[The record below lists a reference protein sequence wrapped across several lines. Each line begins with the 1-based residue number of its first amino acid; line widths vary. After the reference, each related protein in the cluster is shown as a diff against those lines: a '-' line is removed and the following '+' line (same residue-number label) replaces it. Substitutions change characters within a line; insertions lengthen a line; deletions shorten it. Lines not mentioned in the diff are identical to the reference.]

1 MTAWRQTVADT
12 GAREPSDGSQVGE
25 VQERRDAAASSVPT
39 DVSRHAPRGSRW
51 LIGHYTLAFA
61 VFAAMVLIVYLRID
75 RSLIRITDGV
85 EQQYSSFLYEG
96 RWLRQIFRTFLSGGG
111 WVVPQWE
118 WSVGYGVDSMTTM
131 LSFEPLTL
139 VSALVPESLSE
150 LAYQALIFVRMYL
163 AGLFFCLYAL
173 SRDRDAQDALCGACA
188 YVFSACLL
196 NGLYWP
202 GSLVGALF
210 LPLVLT
216 GVERMLAGG
225 RPYVLIGGLVLLFV
239 SSYYFAYMIIL
250 TLIPYCVV
258 RVVQVEKNPSVKVH
272 LTWFVRLA
280 GCVLISL
287 SIGCSVIVP
296 QMHALFGSA
305 RFTSNTVTFQ
315 PTYSLL
321 YYLNFIP
328 GFISVFGPGND
339 YLIGYGATSLLACVA
354 LFLERGERRRE
365 HRALRVGFVV
375 LTLMMLVP
383 IFGRVMNGNNYA
395 SNRWSFVYAMLIS
408 YIVCVVAP
416 RLRRLGGRDRRS
428 ALVALCVILVL
439 VLVVNSIREEV
450 YLASLAAGFFSL
462 ALLAMGVIPRRH
474 MTLAIVATLLVSS
487 AVAVTYL
494 VDYREGGYTHDAYSL
509 GDVHRSATLAS
520 PPYVLTKVD
529 DPTPWRADTDV
540 GASGLRNGGI
550 FLGTRTYS
558 FYYNIYNSRI
568 DRFHTELGLTG
579 TAINFSYNGLG
590 GRSFL
595 EAVTAGSYYLAP
607 SDHSFPVPYY
617 YDDTPVLVDEVAD
630 DETSYEVYAARD
642 RLPFGFT
649 YSHVMARGEYERLSM
664 ARRQATLLQAA
675 VVDSDDVLATGLA
688 ELTPRFSDSS
698 PAYRT
703 TDAADVPDAAEGEG
717 MVVSDG
723 SASASTSGCSYEDGR
738 IVVRQPGATLRLSFE
753 GLPNSET
760 YLSFRNLHYHRPE
773 DEPGA
778 DQTLLERLSSLYQG
792 SSLYQPDTYHA
803 IMVSGDGGG
812 VAGIE
817 CISSLSHMYGGK
829 SDWLVNLGYSEKP
842 VREITLYLPRVG
854 SYSLDDMSVVVQPM
868 DEFDGQIDA
877 LKEDVLDNVELP
889 TNGVRGTIDAS
900 KDELLFLSIPYSDGW
915 SATVDGAEANIICAN
930 TAFMGIALSAGRHS
944 IELRYATP
952 GLGLGMTIGAGGLL
966 AAGVLVVVCELRR
979 RAWYHGGRR
988 RGRARHLD
996 QK

>member
-1 MTAWRQTVADT
+1 MADT
-12 GAREPSDGSQVGE
+12 GAREPSDGLRVGE
-25 VQERRDAAASSVPT
+25 VQGRRDAAASSVPT

-173 SRDRDAQDALCGACA
+173 ARDRDAQDALCGACA

-225 RPYVLIGGLVLLFV
+225 RPYVLIGGLSLLFV
-239 SSYYFAYMIIL
+239 SSYYFAYMIML
-250 TLIPYCVV
+250 ALIPYCVV
-258 RVVQVEKNPSVKVH
+258 RVVQVEKNPSAKIH
-272 LTWFVRLA
+272 LTWLVRLA

-287 SIGCSVIVP
+287 SIGCSAIVP

-305 RFTSNTVTFQ
+305 RFTSNTVIFQ
-315 PTYSLL
+315 PTYSFL

-328 GFISVFGPGND
+328 GFISTFSPGND

-365 HRALRVGFVV
+365 HRALRIGFVV

-416 RLRRLGGRDRRS
+416 RLRRLGGRDRRV
-428 ALVALCVILVL
+428 ALVVLCVILVL
-439 VLVVNSIREEV
+439 VLVVNNLRKEV

-462 ALLAMGVIPRRH
+462 ALLATGVVPRRH

-487 AVAVTYL
+487 AVAVTYIA
-494 VDYREGGYTHDAYSL
+494 DYREGGYTNDAYSL
-509 GDVHRSATLAS
+509 GDVHRSVTLAS
-520 PPYVLTKVD
+520 PSYVLTKVD
-529 DPTPWRADTDV
+529 DPTFWRADTDV
-540 GASGLRNGGI
+540 GALGLRNDGI
-550 FLGTRTYS
+550 FLGTRAYS

-568 DRFHTELGLTG
+568 DRFHTELGLTRA
-579 TAINFSYNGLG
+579 AINFSYKGLG

-617 YDDTPVLVDEVAD
+617 YDDTPVLVDEIAD
-630 DETSYEVYAARD
+630 DEMSYEVYAARD
-642 RLPFGFT
+642 RLPLGFT
-649 YSHVMARGEYERLSM
+649 YSHVMARDEYERLSM
-664 ARRQATLLQAA
+664 ARKQATLLQAA

-698 PAYRT
+698 PTYR
-703 TDAADVPDAAEGEG
+703 AADINDASDSSGGEG
-717 MVVSDG
+717 MVVGEGSD
-723 SASASTSGCSYEDGR
+723 STSTSGCSYEDGR
-738 IVVRQPGATLRLSFE
+738 IVVRERGATLRLSFE
-753 GLPNSET
+753 GLPNAET
-760 YLSFRNLHYHRPE
+760 YLSLKNFRYHLPE
-773 DEPGA
+773 NESDA
-778 DQTLLERLSSLYQG
+778 DQTLFERLSSLYQG
-792 SSLYQPDTYHA
+792 TSLYQPNTYHK
-803 IMVSGDGGG
+803 IVVSSDGGG
-812 VAGIE
+812 VAEVE
-817 CISSLSHMYGGK
+817 CTPSLSHMYGGK

-854 SYSLDDMSVVVQPM
+854 SYSLDDMSVVIQPM

-988 RGRARHLD
+988 RTRHLD
-996 QK
+996 QN

>member
-1 MTAWRQTVADT
+1 MADT
-12 GAREPSDGSQVGE
+12 GAHENSDASQAGE
-25 VQERRDAAASSVPT
+25 AQRQCDTDASSVPT
-39 DVSRHAPRGSRW
+39 DASRDTRKGARW
-51 LIGHYTLAFA
+51 LIGRYTLAFA
-61 VFAAMVLIVYLRID
+61 AFAVMVLALYLRID

-96 RWLRQIFRTFLSGGG
+96 RWLRQILRTFLSGGG

-118 WSVGYGVDSMTTM
+118 WSVGYGADPVTTM

-173 SRDRDAQDALCGACA
+173 ARDRDAEDALCGACA

-210 LPLVLT
+210 LPLVLI
-216 GVERMLAGG
+216 GVERVLAG
-225 RPYVLIGGLVLLFV
+225 RSPYVLIGALGMLLV
-239 SSYYFAYMIIL
+239 SSYYFAYMIML
-250 TLIPYCVV
+250 ALIPYCVV
-258 RVVQVEKNPSVKVH
+258 RVAQVERGPSARIY
-272 LTWFVRLA
+272 LMWFARLA
-280 GCVLISL
+280 GCALISL
-287 SIGCSVIVP
+287 AIGCSVLVP
-296 QMHALFGSA
+296 QMHALFGAA

-540 GASGLRNGGI
+540 DASGLRNGGI

-617 YDDTPVLVDEVAD
+617 YDGTPVLVEEVAD

-649 YSHVMARGEYERLSM
+649 YSHVVARGEYERLSM

-675 VVDSDDVLATGLA
+675 VVDNDDVLATGLA

-698 PAYRT
+698 PAYR
-703 TDAADVPDAAEGEG
+703 AADIDDASDTSDSAEGEG
-717 MVVSDG
+717 VVVGEG

-753 GLPNSET
+753 GLPNAET

-778 DQTLLERLSSLYQG
+778 DQTLLEQLSSLYEG

-812 VAGIE
+812 TAGIE

-966 AAGVLVVVCELRR
+966 AAGVLVIVCELRR

-988 RGRARHLD
+988 RARHLD

>member
-1 MTAWRQTVADT
+1 MADT
-12 GAREPSDGSQVGE
+12 GAREPSDGLRVGE
-25 VQERRDAAASSVPT
+25 VQGRRDAAASSVPT

-173 SRDRDAQDALCGACA
+173 ARDRDAQDALCGACA

-225 RPYVLIGGLVLLFV
+225 RSYVLIGGLSLLFV
-239 SSYYFAYMIIL
+239 SSYYFAYMIML
-250 TLIPYCVV
+250 ALIPYCVV
-258 RVVQVEKNPSVKVH
+258 RVVQVEKNPSAKIH
-272 LTWFVRLA
+272 LTWLVRLA

-287 SIGCSVIVP
+287 SIGCSAIVP

-305 RFTSNTVTFQ
+305 RFTSNTVIFQ
-315 PTYSLL
+315 PTYSFL

-328 GFISVFGPGND
+328 GFISTFSPGND

-365 HRALRVGFVV
+365 HRALRIGFVV

-416 RLRRLGGRDRRS
+416 RLRRLGGRDRRV
-428 ALVALCVILVL
+428 ALVVLCVILVL
-439 VLVVNSIREEV
+439 VLVVNNLRKEA
-450 YLASLAAGFFSL
+450 YLASLAVGFFSL
-462 ALLAMGVIPRRH
+462 ALLATGVVPRRH

-487 AVAVTYL
+487 AVAVTYIA
-494 VDYREGGYTHDAYSL
+494 DYREGGYTNDAYSL
-509 GDVHRSATLAS
+509 GDVHRSVTLAS
-520 PPYVLTKVD
+520 PSYVLTKVD
-529 DPTPWRADTDV
+529 DPTFWRADTDV
-540 GASGLRNGGI
+540 GALGLRNDGI
-550 FLGTRTYS
+550 FLGTRAYS

-568 DRFHTELGLTG
+568 DRFHTELGLTRA
-579 TAINFSYNGLG
+579 AINFSYKGLG

-617 YDDTPVLVDEVAD
+617 YDDTPVLVDEIAD
-630 DETSYEVYAARD
+630 DEMSYEVYAARD
-642 RLPFGFT
+642 RLPLGFT
-649 YSHVMARGEYERLSM
+649 YSHVMARDEYERLSM
-664 ARRQATLLQAA
+664 ARKQATLLQAA

-698 PAYRT
+698 PTYR
-703 TDAADVPDAAEGEG
+703 AADINDASDSSGGEG
-717 MVVSDG
+717 MVVGEGSD
-723 SASASTSGCSYEDGR
+723 STSTSGCSYEDGR
-738 IVVRQPGATLRLSFE
+738 IVVRERGATLRLSFE
-753 GLPNSET
+753 GLPNAET
-760 YLSFRNLHYHRPE
+760 YLSLKNFRYHLPE
-773 DEPGA
+773 NEPDA
-778 DQTLLERLSSLYQG
+778 DQTLFERLSSLYQG
-792 SSLYQPDTYHA
+792 TSLYQPNTYHK
-803 IMVSGDGGG
+803 IVVSSDGGG
-812 VAGIE
+812 VAEVE
-817 CISSLSHMYGGK
+817 CTPSLSHMYGGK

-854 SYSLDDMSVVVQPM
+854 SYSLDDMSVVIQPM

-988 RGRARHLD
+988 QGRARHLD

>member
-25 VQERRDAAASSVPT
+25 VQGRRDAAAPSVPT
-39 DVSRHAPRGSRW
+39 DVSRNASRGPRW

-96 RWLRQIFRTFLSGGG
+96 RWLRQTFRTFLSGGG

-216 GVERMLAGG
+216 GVERMLAGR
-225 RPYVLIGGLVLLFV
+225 RPYVLIGGLSLLLV
-239 SSYYFAYMIIL
+239 SSYYFAYMIML
-250 TLIPYCVV
+250 ALIPYCVV
-258 RVVQVEKNPSVKVH
+258 RVVQVEKSPSVKVH

-287 SIGCSVIVP
+287 STGCSVIVP

-365 HRALRVGFVV
+365 HRALRIGFVV

-428 ALVALCVILVL
+428 ALVVLCVVLVL
-439 VLVVNSIREEV
+439 VLVVNSIRNEV

-494 VDYREGGYTHDAYSL
+494 VDYREGGYTHDAYLL

-520 PPYVLTKVD
+520 PSYVLTKVD

-617 YDDTPVLVDEVAD
+617 YDGTPVLVDEVAD

-675 VVDSDDVLATGLA
+675 VVDNDDVLATGLT

-703 TDAADVPDAAEGEG
+703 TDVPDSAEGEG
-717 MVVSDG
+717 AVVGEG

-738 IVVRQPGATLRLSFE
+738 IVVRQPGATLKLSFE
-753 GLPNSET
+753 GLPNAET
-760 YLSFRNLHYHRPE
+760 YLSLKNLRYHLLE
-773 DEPGA
+773 DEPDA

-812 VAGIE
+812 VAGVE

-915 SATVDGAEANIICAN
+915 SATVDGTEADIICAN

-979 RAWYHGGRR
+979 RAWYHGERR
-988 RGRARHLD
+988 RARHLD
-996 QK
+996 QN

>member
-1 MTAWRQTVADT
+1 MADT

-25 VQERRDAAASSVPT
+25 VQGRRDAAASPVPT
-39 DVSRHAPRGSRW
+39 DVSRNASRGPRW

-216 GVERMLAGG
+216 GVERMLAGR
-225 RPYVLIGGLVLLFV
+225 RPYVLIGGLSLLLV
-239 SSYYFAYMIIL
+239 SSYYFAYMIML
-250 TLIPYCVV
+250 ALIPYCVV
-258 RVVQVEKNPSVKVH
+258 RVVQVEKSPSVKVH

-365 HRALRVGFVV
+365 HRALRIGFVV

-439 VLVVNSIREEV
+439 VLAVNSIREEV

-509 GDVHRSATLAS
+509 GDVHRSVTLAS
-520 PPYVLTKVD
+520 PSYVLTKVD
-529 DPTPWRADTDV
+529 DPTFWRADTDV
-540 GASGLRNGGI
+540 GALGLRNDGI
-550 FLGTRTYS
+550 FLGTRAYS

-568 DRFHTELGLTG
+568 DRFHTELGLTRA
-579 TAINFSYNGLG
+579 AINFSYKGLG

-617 YDDTPVLVDEVAD
+617 YDDTPVLVDEIAD
-630 DETSYEVYAARD
+630 DEMSYEVYAARD

-649 YSHVMARGEYERLSM
+649 YSHVMARDEYERLSM
-664 ARRQATLLQAA
+664 ARKQATLLQAA

-698 PAYRT
+698 PTYR
-703 TDAADVPDAAEGEG
+703 AADINDASDSAGGEG
-717 MVVSDG
+717 MVVGEGSD
-723 SASASTSGCSYEDGR
+723 STSTSGCSYEDGR
-738 IVVRQPGATLRLSFE
+738 IVVGERGATLRLSFE
-753 GLPNSET
+753 GLPNAET
-760 YLSFRNLHYHRPE
+760 YLSLKNFRYHLPE
-773 DEPGA
+773 NEPDA
-778 DQTLLERLSSLYQG
+778 DQTLFERLSSLYQG
-792 SSLYQPDTYHA
+792 T
-803 IMVSGDGGG
+803 
-812 VAGIE
+812 
-817 CISSLSHMYGGK
+817 SLSTQH
-829 SDWLVNLGYSEKP
+829 
-842 VREITLYLPRVG
+842 LPQDSG
-854 SYSLDDMSVVVQPM
+854 EQ
-868 DEFDGQIDA
+868 
-877 LKEDVLDNVELP
+877 
-889 TNGVRGTIDAS
+889 
-900 KDELLFLSIPYSDGW
+900 
-915 SATVDGAEANIICAN
+915 
-930 TAFMGIALSAGRHS
+930 
-944 IELRYATP
+944 
-952 GLGLGMTIGAGGLL
+952 
-966 AAGVLVVVCELRR
+966 
-979 RAWYHGGRR
+979 
-988 RGRARHLD
+988 
-996 QK
+996 

>member
-1 MTAWRQTVADT
+1 
-12 GAREPSDGSQVGE
+12 
-25 VQERRDAAASSVPT
+25 
-39 DVSRHAPRGSRW
+39 
-51 LIGHYTLAFA
+51 
-61 VFAAMVLIVYLRID
+61 MVLIVYLRID

-173 SRDRDAQDALCGACA
+173 ARDRDAQDALCGACA

-225 RPYVLIGGLVLLFV
+225 RSYVLIGGLSLLFV
-239 SSYYFAYMIIL
+239 SSYYFAYMIML
-250 TLIPYCVV
+250 ALIPYCVV
-258 RVVQVEKNPSVKVH
+258 RVVQVEKNPSAKIH
-272 LTWFVRLA
+272 LTWLVRLA

-287 SIGCSVIVP
+287 SIGCSAIVP

-305 RFTSNTVTFQ
+305 RFTSNTVIFQ
-315 PTYSLL
+315 PTYSFL

-328 GFISVFGPGND
+328 GFISTFSPGND

-365 HRALRVGFVV
+365 HRALRIGFVV

-416 RLRRLGGRDRRS
+416 RLRRLGGRDRRV
-428 ALVALCVILVL
+428 ALVVLCVILVL
-439 VLVVNSIREEV
+439 VLVVNNLRKEA
-450 YLASLAAGFFSL
+450 YLASLAVGFFSL
-462 ALLAMGVIPRRH
+462 ALLATGVVPRRH

-487 AVAVTYL
+487 AVAVTYIA
-494 VDYREGGYTHDAYSL
+494 DYREGGYTNDAYSL
-509 GDVHRSATLAS
+509 GDVHRSVTLAS
-520 PPYVLTKVD
+520 PSYVLTKVD
-529 DPTPWRADTDV
+529 DPTFWRADTDV
-540 GASGLRNGGI
+540 GALGLRNDGI
-550 FLGTRTYS
+550 FLGTRAYS

-568 DRFHTELGLTG
+568 DRFHTELGLTRA
-579 TAINFSYNGLG
+579 AINFSYKGLG

-617 YDDTPVLVDEVAD
+617 YDDTPVLVDEIAD
-630 DETSYEVYAARD
+630 DEMSYEVYAARD
-642 RLPFGFT
+642 RLPLGFT
-649 YSHVMARGEYERLSM
+649 YSHVMARDEYERLSM
-664 ARRQATLLQAA
+664 ARKQATLLQAA

-698 PAYRT
+698 PTYR
-703 TDAADVPDAAEGEG
+703 AADINDASDSSGGEG
-717 MVVSDG
+717 MVVGEGSD
-723 SASASTSGCSYEDGR
+723 STSTSGCSYEDGR
-738 IVVRQPGATLRLSFE
+738 IVVRERGATLRLSFE
-753 GLPNSET
+753 GLPNAET
-760 YLSFRNLHYHRPE
+760 YLSLKNFRYHLPE
-773 DEPGA
+773 NEPDA
-778 DQTLLERLSSLYQG
+778 DQTLFERLSSLYQG
-792 SSLYQPDTYHA
+792 TSLYQPNTYHK
-803 IMVSGDGGG
+803 IVVSSDGGG
-812 VAGIE
+812 VAEVE
-817 CISSLSHMYGGK
+817 CTPSLSHMYGGK

-854 SYSLDDMSVVVQPM
+854 SYSLDDMSVVIQPM

-988 RGRARHLD
+988 QGRARHLD

>member
-1 MTAWRQTVADT
+1 MVTDT

-25 VQERRDAAASSVPT
+25 VQGRRDAAASSVPT
-39 DVSRHAPRGSRW
+39 DVSRSTPRGPRW

-75 RSLIRITDGV
+75 RSIIRTTDGV

-118 WSVGYGVDSMTTM
+118 WSVGYGVDPMTTM

-139 VSALVPESLSE
+139 VSALIPESLSE

-173 SRDRDAQDALCGACA
+173 ARDRDAQDALCGACA
-188 YVFSACLL
+188 YAFSACIF

-216 GVERMLAGG
+216 GVERMLAGR
-225 RPYVLIGGLVLLFV
+225 RPYVLIGALSLLFV
-239 SSYYFAYMIIL
+239 SSYYFAYMIML

-305 RFTSNTVTFQ
+305 RFTSSPVNFQ
-315 PTYSLL
+315 PTYSLS

-328 GFISVFGPGND
+328 GFISVFSSNND

-365 HRALRVGFVV
+365 HRALRIGFVV

-428 ALVALCVILVL
+428 ALIVLCVILVL
-439 VLVVNSIREEV
+439 VLVVNSIRKEV

-462 ALLAMGVIPRRH
+462 ALLATGIIPRRH
-474 MTLAIVATLLVSS
+474 MTLAIVATLLASS
-487 AVAVTYL
+487 AVAVTYF
-494 VDYREGGYTHDAYSL
+494 VDYREGGYTIDAYSL
-509 GDVHRSATLAS
+509 GDAHRSATLAS

-529 DPTPWRADTDV
+529 DPTLWRADSDV
-540 GASGLRNGGI
+540 GALGLRNGGI

-649 YSHVMARGEYERLSM
+649 YSHVMARDEYERLSM

-675 VVDSDDVLATGLA
+675 VVDNDDVLATGLT

-698 PAYRT
+698 PAYR
-703 TDAADVPDAAEGEG
+703 AADIADVSDTSDAAEGEG
-717 MVVSDG
+717 TVVGEG
-723 SASASTSGCSYEDGR
+723 SVGASTSGCSYEDGR
-738 IVVRQPGATLRLSFE
+738 IVVREPGATLRLSFE

-773 DEPGA
+773 DETGG
-778 DQTLLERLSSLYQG
+778 DQTLLEQLSSLYEG
-792 SSLYQPDTYHA
+792 SSLYQPDPFIHT
-803 IMVSGDGGG
+803 IRVSGDSGGA
-812 VAGIE
+812 AGIE
-817 CISSLSHMYGGK
+817 FISSLSHMYGGK

-900 KDELLFLSIPYSDGW
+900 KNELLFLSIPYSDGW
-915 SATVDGAEANIICAN
+915 SATVDGAQADIICAN

>member
-1 MTAWRQTVADT
+1 MADT

-25 VQERRDAAASSVPT
+25 VQGRRDAAASPVPT
-39 DVSRHAPRGSRW
+39 DVSRNASRGPRW

-216 GVERMLAGG
+216 GVERMLAGR
-225 RPYVLIGGLVLLFV
+225 RPYVLIGGLSLLLV
-239 SSYYFAYMIIL
+239 SSYYFAYMIML
-250 TLIPYCVV
+250 ALIPYCVV
-258 RVVQVEKNPSVKVH
+258 RVVQIEKNPSVKVH

-365 HRALRVGFVV
+365 HRALRIGFVV

-439 VLVVNSIREEV
+439 VLAVNSIREEV

-509 GDVHRSATLAS
+509 GDVHRSVTLAS
-520 PPYVLTKVD
+520 PSYVLTKVD
-529 DPTPWRADTDV
+529 DPTFWRADTDV
-540 GASGLRNGGI
+540 GALGLRNDGI
-550 FLGTRTYS
+550 FLGTRAYS

-568 DRFHTELGLTG
+568 DRFHTELGLTRA
-579 TAINFSYNGLG
+579 AINFSYKGLG

-617 YDDTPVLVDEVAD
+617 YDDTPVLVDEIAD
-630 DETSYEVYAARD
+630 DEMSYEVYAARD

-649 YSHVMARGEYERLSM
+649 YSHVMARDEYERLSM
-664 ARRQATLLQAA
+664 ARKQATLLQAA

-698 PAYRT
+698 PTYR
-703 TDAADVPDAAEGEG
+703 AADINDASDSAGGEG
-717 MVVSDG
+717 MVVSEG
-723 SASASTSGCSYEDGR
+723 SDSTSTSGCFYEDGR
-738 IVVRQPGATLRLSFE
+738 IVVRERGATLRLSFE
-753 GLPNSET
+753 GLPNAET
-760 YLSFRNLHYHRPE
+760 YLSLRNLRYHLPE
-773 DEPGA
+773 NEPDA
-778 DQTLLERLSSLYQG
+778 DQTLFERLSSLYQG
-792 SSLYQPDTYHA
+792 TSLYQPNTYHK
-803 IMVSGDGGG
+803 IVVSSDGGG
-812 VAGIE
+812 VAEVE
-817 CISSLSHMYGGK
+817 CTPSLSHMYGGK

-842 VREITLYLPRVG
+842 VREITLYLPREG

-966 AAGVLVVVCELRR
+966 AAGVLAIVCELRR

-988 RGRARHLD
+988 RARHLD

>member
-1 MTAWRQTVADT
+1 
-12 GAREPSDGSQVGE
+12 
-25 VQERRDAAASSVPT
+25 
-39 DVSRHAPRGSRW
+39 
-51 LIGHYTLAFA
+51 
-61 VFAAMVLIVYLRID
+61 MVLIVYLRID

-173 SRDRDAQDALCGACA
+173 ARDRDAQDALCGACA

-225 RPYVLIGGLVLLFV
+225 RPYVLIGGLSLLFV
-239 SSYYFAYMIIL
+239 SSYYFAYMIML
-250 TLIPYCVV
+250 ALIPYCVV
-258 RVVQVEKNPSVKVH
+258 RVVQVEKNPSAKIH
-272 LTWFVRLA
+272 LTWLVRLA

-287 SIGCSVIVP
+287 SIGCSAIVP

-305 RFTSNTVTFQ
+305 RFTSNTVIFQ
-315 PTYSLL
+315 PTYSFL

-328 GFISVFGPGND
+328 GFISTFSPGND

-365 HRALRVGFVV
+365 HRALRIGFVV

-416 RLRRLGGRDRRS
+416 RLRRLGGRDRRV
-428 ALVALCVILVL
+428 ALVVLCVILVL
-439 VLVVNSIREEV
+439 VLVVNNLRKEA
-450 YLASLAAGFFSL
+450 YLASLAVGFFSL
-462 ALLAMGVIPRRH
+462 ALLATGVVPRRH

-487 AVAVTYL
+487 AVAVTYIA
-494 VDYREGGYTHDAYSL
+494 DYREGGYTNDAYSL
-509 GDVHRSATLAS
+509 GDVHRSVTLAS
-520 PPYVLTKVD
+520 PSYVLTKVD
-529 DPTPWRADTDV
+529 DPTFWRADTDV
-540 GASGLRNGGI
+540 GALGLRNDGI
-550 FLGTRTYS
+550 FLGTRAYS

-568 DRFHTELGLTG
+568 DRFHTELGLTRA
-579 TAINFSYNGLG
+579 AINFSYKGLG

-617 YDDTPVLVDEVAD
+617 YDDTPVLVDEIAD
-630 DETSYEVYAARD
+630 DEMSYEVYAARD
-642 RLPFGFT
+642 RLPLGFT
-649 YSHVMARGEYERLSM
+649 YSHVMARDEYERLSM
-664 ARRQATLLQAA
+664 ARKQATLLQAA

-698 PAYRT
+698 PTYR
-703 TDAADVPDAAEGEG
+703 AADINDASDSSGGEG
-717 MVVSDG
+717 MVVGEGSD
-723 SASASTSGCSYEDGR
+723 STSTSGCSYEDGR
-738 IVVRQPGATLRLSFE
+738 IVVRERGATLRLSFE
-753 GLPNSET
+753 GLPNAET
-760 YLSFRNLHYHRPE
+760 YLSLKNFRYHLPE
-773 DEPGA
+773 NEPDA
-778 DQTLLERLSSLYQG
+778 DQTLFERLSSLYQG
-792 SSLYQPDTYHA
+792 TSLYQPNTYHK
-803 IMVSGDGGG
+803 IVVSSDGGG
-812 VAGIE
+812 VAEVE
-817 CISSLSHMYGGK
+817 CTPSLSHMYGGK

-854 SYSLDDMSVVVQPM
+854 SYSLDDMSVVIQPM

-988 RGRARHLD
+988 QGRARHLD

>member
-1 MTAWRQTVADT
+1 MADT

-25 VQERRDAAASSVPT
+25 VQGRRDAAAPSVPT
-39 DVSRHAPRGSRW
+39 DVSRNASRGPRW

-96 RWLRQIFRTFLSGGG
+96 RWLRQTFRTFLSGGG

-216 GVERMLAGG
+216 GVERMLAGR
-225 RPYVLIGGLVLLFV
+225 RPYVLIGGLSLLLV
-239 SSYYFAYMIIL
+239 SSYYFAYMIML
-250 TLIPYCVV
+250 ALIPYCVV
-258 RVVQVEKNPSVKVH
+258 RVVQVEKSPSVKVH

-365 HRALRVGFVV
+365 HRALRIGFVV

-428 ALVALCVILVL
+428 ALVVLCVVLVL
-439 VLVVNSIREEV
+439 VLVVNSIRNEV

-494 VDYREGGYTHDAYSL
+494 VDYREGGYTHDAYLL

-520 PPYVLTKVD
+520 PSYVLTKVD

-617 YDDTPVLVDEVAD
+617 YDGTPVLVDEVAD

-675 VVDSDDVLATGLA
+675 VVDNDDVLATGLT

-703 TDAADVPDAAEGEG
+703 TDVPDSAEGEG
-717 MVVSDG
+717 AVVGEG

-738 IVVRQPGATLRLSFE
+738 IVVRQPGATLKLSFE
-753 GLPNSET
+753 GLPNAET
-760 YLSFRNLHYHRPE
+760 YLSLKNLRYHLLE
-773 DEPGA
+773 DEPDA

-812 VAGIE
+812 VAGVE

-915 SATVDGAEANIICAN
+915 SATVDGTEADIICAN

-979 RAWYHGGRR
+979 RAWYHGERR
-988 RGRARHLD
+988 RARHLD
-996 QK
+996 QN

>member
-1 MTAWRQTVADT
+1 MADT
-12 GAREPSDGSQVGE
+12 GAHQNSDASQAGE
-25 VQERRDAAASSVPT
+25 AQRQCDTDASSVPT
-39 DVSRHAPRGSRW
+39 DASRDTRKGARW
-51 LIGHYTLAFA
+51 LIGRYTLAFA
-61 VFAAMVLIVYLRID
+61 AFAVMVLALYLRID

-96 RWLRQIFRTFLSGGG
+96 RWLRQILRTFLSGGG

-118 WSVGYGVDSMTTM
+118 WSVGYGADPVTTM

-173 SRDRDAQDALCGACA
+173 ARDRDAEDALCGACA

-210 LPLVLT
+210 LPLVLI
-216 GVERMLAGG
+216 GVERVLAG
-225 RPYVLIGGLVLLFV
+225 RSPYVLIGALGMLLV
-239 SSYYFAYMIIL
+239 SSYYFAYMIML
-250 TLIPYCVV
+250 ALIPYCVV
-258 RVVQVEKNPSVKVH
+258 RVAQVERGPSARIY
-272 LTWFVRLA
+272 LMWFARLA
-280 GCVLISL
+280 GCALISL
-287 SIGCSVIVP
+287 AIGCSVLVP
-296 QMHALFGSA
+296 QMHALFGAA
-305 RFTSNTVTFQ
+305 RFTSNVVSFQ

-321 YYLNFIP
+321 YYLNSIP
-328 GFISVFGPGND
+328 GFISMFSPGND
-339 YLIGYGATSLLACVA
+339 YLIGYGATSLLACVT

-365 HRALRVGFVV
+365 HRALRIGFVV

-416 RLRRLGGRDRRS
+416 RLRGLGGRDRRA
-428 ALVALCVILVL
+428 ALVVLCAILLL
-439 VLVVNSIREEV
+439 VLVVNSIRKEV
-450 YLASLAAGFFSL
+450 YLASLAAGFFSI
-462 ALLAMGVIPRRH
+462 ALLAMGAVPRRH
-474 MTLAIVATLLVSS
+474 MTLAIVVTLLTSS
-487 AVAVTYL
+487 AVAATYF
-494 VDYREGGYTHDAYSL
+494 VDYREGGYTYDAYSL
-509 GDVHRSATLAS
+509 GDVHRSVTVAS
-520 PPYVLTKVD
+520 PSHALTTVD
-529 DPTPWRADTDV
+529 DPTFWRADTDAA
-540 GASGLRNGGI
+540 ASGLRNNGI

-579 TAINFSYNGLG
+579 TAINFSYKGLG

-607 SDHSFPVPYY
+607 SERSLPLPYY
-617 YDDTPVLVDEVAD
+617 YDSTPVLVEEAAD

-649 YSHVMARGEYERLSM
+649 YSRVMARGEYERLSL

-675 VVDSDDVLATGLA
+675 VVDDGDVSATGLGRLA
-688 ELTPRFSDSS
+688 PRFSDSS
-698 PAYRT
+698 PAYR
-703 TDAADVPDAAEGEG
+703 ASGIAEAPDVFATPDVAGGEG
-717 MVVSDG
+717 PAAGGG
-723 SASASTSGCSYEDGR
+723 SANASTSGCSYEDGR

-760 YLSFRNLHYHRPE
+760 YLSLRNLRYHLPE
-773 DEPGA
+773 SEPDA
-778 DQTLLERLSSLYQG
+778 VQTSLERLSSLYQG
-792 SSLYQPDTYHA
+792 SSLYQPNTNHK
-803 IMVSGDGGG
+803 IVVSSDGGG
-812 VAGIE
+812 TAEID

-829 SDWLVNLGYSEKP
+829 GDWLVNLGYGERP
-842 VREITLYLPRVG
+842 VREITLYLPQEG

-868 DEFDGQIDA
+868 DEFDGQVDA
-877 LKEDVLDNVELP
+877 LKGDVLGDVELP
-889 TNGVRGTIDAS
+889 VNGVRGTIDAS

-915 SATVDGAEANIICAN
+915 SATVDGAEVDIICAN
-930 TAFMGIALSAGRHS
+930 TAFMGIVLSAGRHS
-944 IELRYATP
+944 IELRYTTP
-952 GLGLGMTIGAGGLL
+952 GLGLGMAIGAGGLL

-996 QK
+996 QD

>member
-1 MTAWRQTVADT
+1 
-12 GAREPSDGSQVGE
+12 
-25 VQERRDAAASSVPT
+25 
-39 DVSRHAPRGSRW
+39 
-51 LIGHYTLAFA
+51 
-61 VFAAMVLIVYLRID
+61 MVLIVYLRID

-173 SRDRDAQDALCGACA
+173 ARDRDAQDALCGACA

-225 RPYVLIGGLVLLFV
+225 RPYVLIGGLSLLFV
-239 SSYYFAYMIIL
+239 SSYYFAYMIML
-250 TLIPYCVV
+250 ALIPYCVV
-258 RVVQVEKNPSVKVH
+258 RVVQVEKNPSAKIH
-272 LTWFVRLA
+272 LTWLVRLA

-287 SIGCSVIVP
+287 SIGCSAIVP

-305 RFTSNTVTFQ
+305 RFTSNTVIFQ
-315 PTYSLL
+315 PTYSFL

-328 GFISVFGPGND
+328 GFISTFSPGND

-365 HRALRVGFVV
+365 HRALRIGFVV

-416 RLRRLGGRDRRS
+416 RLRRLGGRDRRV
-428 ALVALCVILVL
+428 ALVVLCVILVL
-439 VLVVNSIREEV
+439 VLVVNNLRKEA
-450 YLASLAAGFFSL
+450 YLASLAVGFFSL
-462 ALLAMGVIPRRH
+462 ALLATGVVPRRH

-487 AVAVTYL
+487 AVAVTYIA
-494 VDYREGGYTHDAYSL
+494 DYREGGYTNDAYSL
-509 GDVHRSATLAS
+509 GDVHRSVTLAS
-520 PPYVLTKVD
+520 PSYVLTKVD
-529 DPTPWRADTDV
+529 DPTFWRADTDV
-540 GASGLRNGGI
+540 GALGLRNDGI
-550 FLGTRTYS
+550 FLGTRAYS

-568 DRFHTELGLTG
+568 DRFHTELGLTRA
-579 TAINFSYNGLG
+579 AINFSYKGLG

-617 YDDTPVLVDEVAD
+617 YDDTPVLVDEIAD
-630 DETSYEVYAARD
+630 DEMSYEVYAARD
-642 RLPFGFT
+642 RLPLGFT
-649 YSHVMARGEYERLSM
+649 YSHVMARDEYERLSM
-664 ARRQATLLQAA
+664 ARKQATLLQAA
-675 VVDSDDVLATGLA
+675 VVDSDDVSATGLA

-698 PAYRT
+698 PTYRT
-703 TDAADVPDAAEGEG
+703 ADINDASDSSGGEG
-717 MVVSDG
+717 MVVGEGSD
-723 SASASTSGCSYEDGR
+723 STSTSGCSYEDGR
-738 IVVRQPGATLRLSFE
+738 IVVRERGATLRLSFE
-753 GLPNSET
+753 GLPNAET
-760 YLSFRNLHYHRPE
+760 YLSLKNFRYHLPE
-773 DEPGA
+773 NEPDA
-778 DQTLLERLSSLYQG
+778 DQTLFERLSSLYQG
-792 SSLYQPDTYHA
+792 TSLYQPNTYHK
-803 IMVSGDGGG
+803 IVVSSDGGG
-812 VAGIE
+812 VAEVE
-817 CISSLSHMYGGK
+817 CTPSLSHMYGGK

>member
-25 VQERRDAAASSVPT
+25 VQGRRDAAASPVPT
-39 DVSRHAPRGSRW
+39 DVSHNASRGPRW

-118 WSVGYGVDSMTTM
+118 WSVGYGVDPMTTM

-173 SRDRDAQDALCGACA
+173 ARDRDAQDALCGACA

-216 GVERMLAGG
+216 GVERMLAGR
-225 RPYVLIGGLVLLFV
+225 RPYVLIGALVLLFV
-239 SSYYFAYMIIL
+239 SSYYFAYMIML

-258 RVVQVEKNPSVKVH
+258 RVVQVEKNPPVKVH
-272 LTWFVRLA
+272 LTWFVRLV
-280 GCVLISL
+280 GCILISL

-365 HRALRVGFVV
+365 HRALRIGFVV

-462 ALLAMGVIPRRH
+462 ALLAMGVVPRRH

-520 PPYVLTKVD
+520 PSYVLTKVD
-529 DPTPWRADTDV
+529 DPTLWRADTDV

-568 DRFHTELGLTG
+568 DHFHTELGLTG

-617 YDDTPVLVDEVAD
+617 YDGTPVLVEEVAD

-723 SASASTSGCSYEDGR
+723 SADASTRGCSYEDGR
-738 IVVRQPGATLRLSFE
+738 IVVREPGATLRLSFE
-753 GLPNSET
+753 GLPNAET
-760 YLSFRNLHYHRPE
+760 YLSFRNLRYHRPE

-778 DQTLLERLSSLYQG
+778 DQTLLYQG
-792 SSLYQPDTYHA
+792 TSLYQPNTYHK
-803 IMVSGDGGG
+803 IVVGSDGGG
-812 VAGIE
+812 VAEVE
-817 CISSLSHMYGGK
+817 CIPSLSHMYGGK

-915 SATVDGAEANIICAN
+915 SATVDGAEADILCAN

-952 GLGLGMTIGAGGLL
+952 GLGLGMAIGAGGLL
-966 AAGVLVVVCELRR
+966 AAGVLVVICELRR

-988 RGRARHLD
+988 RARHLD
-996 QK
+996 QN

>member
-1 MTAWRQTVADT
+1 
-12 GAREPSDGSQVGE
+12 
-25 VQERRDAAASSVPT
+25 
-39 DVSRHAPRGSRW
+39 
-51 LIGHYTLAFA
+51 
-61 VFAAMVLIVYLRID
+61 MVLIVYLRID

-173 SRDRDAQDALCGACA
+173 ARDRDAQDALCGACA

-225 RPYVLIGGLVLLFV
+225 RPYVLIGGLSLLFV
-239 SSYYFAYMIIL
+239 SSYYFAYMIML
-250 TLIPYCVV
+250 ALIPYCVV
-258 RVVQVEKNPSVKVH
+258 RVVQVEKNPSAKIH
-272 LTWFVRLA
+272 LTWLVRLA

-287 SIGCSVIVP
+287 SIGCSAIVP

-305 RFTSNTVTFQ
+305 RFTSNRVIFQ
-315 PTYSLL
+315 PTYSFL

-328 GFISVFGPGND
+328 GFISTFSPGND

-365 HRALRVGFVV
+365 HRALRIGFVV

-416 RLRRLGGRDRRS
+416 RLRRLGGRDRRV
-428 ALVALCVILVL
+428 ALVVLCVILVL
-439 VLVVNSIREEV
+439 VLVVNNLRKEA
-450 YLASLAAGFFSL
+450 YLASLAVGFFSL
-462 ALLAMGVIPRRH
+462 ALLATGVVPRRH

-487 AVAVTYL
+487 AVAVTYIA
-494 VDYREGGYTHDAYSL
+494 DYREGGYTNDAYSL
-509 GDVHRSATLAS
+509 GDVHRSVTLAS
-520 PPYVLTKVD
+520 PSYVLTKVD
-529 DPTPWRADTDV
+529 DPTFWRADTDV
-540 GASGLRNGGI
+540 GALGLRNDGI
-550 FLGTRTYS
+550 FLGTRAYS

-568 DRFHTELGLTG
+568 DRFHTELGLTRA
-579 TAINFSYNGLG
+579 AINFSYKGLG

-617 YDDTPVLVDEVAD
+617 YDDTPVLVDEIAD
-630 DETSYEVYAARD
+630 DEMSYEVYAARD
-642 RLPFGFT
+642 RLPLGFT
-649 YSHVMARGEYERLSM
+649 YSHVMARDEYERLSM
-664 ARRQATLLQAA
+664 ARKQATLLQAA

-698 PAYRT
+698 PTYR
-703 TDAADVPDAAEGEG
+703 AADINDASDSSGGEG
-717 MVVSDG
+717 MVVGEGSD
-723 SASASTSGCSYEDGR
+723 STSTSGCSYEDGR
-738 IVVRQPGATLRLSFE
+738 IVVRERGATLRLSFE
-753 GLPNSET
+753 GLPNAET
-760 YLSFRNLHYHRPE
+760 YLSLKNFRYHLPE
-773 DEPGA
+773 NESDA
-778 DQTLLERLSSLYQG
+778 DQTLFERLSSLYQG
-792 SSLYQPDTYHA
+792 TSLYQPNTYHK
-803 IMVSGDGGG
+803 IVVSSDGGG
-812 VAGIE
+812 VAEVE
-817 CISSLSHMYGGK
+817 CTPSLSHMYGGK

-854 SYSLDDMSVVVQPM
+854 SYSLDDMSVVIQPM

-988 RGRARHLD
+988 RTRHLD
-996 QK
+996 QN

>member
-25 VQERRDAAASSVPT
+25 VQGRRDAAASPVPT
-39 DVSRHAPRGSRW
+39 DVSRNASRGPRW

-216 GVERMLAGG
+216 GVERMLAGR
-225 RPYVLIGGLVLLFV
+225 RPYVLIGGLSLLLV
-239 SSYYFAYMIIL
+239 SSYYFAYMIML
-250 TLIPYCVV
+250 ALIPYCVV
-258 RVVQVEKNPSVKVH
+258 RVVQVEKSPSVKVH

-365 HRALRVGFVV
+365 HRALRIGFVV

-439 VLVVNSIREEV
+439 VLAVNSIREEV

-509 GDVHRSATLAS
+509 GDVHRSVTLAS
-520 PPYVLTKVD
+520 PSYVLTKVD
-529 DPTPWRADTDV
+529 DPTFWRADTDV
-540 GASGLRNGGI
+540 GALGLRNDGI
-550 FLGTRTYS
+550 FLGTRAYS

-568 DRFHTELGLTG
+568 DRFHTELGLTRA
-579 TAINFSYNGLG
+579 AINFSYKGLG

-617 YDDTPVLVDEVAD
+617 YDDTPVLVDEIAD
-630 DETSYEVYAARD
+630 DEMSYEVYAARD

-649 YSHVMARGEYERLSM
+649 YSHVMARDEYERLSM
-664 ARRQATLLQAA
+664 ARKQATLLQAA

-698 PAYRT
+698 PTYR
-703 TDAADVPDAAEGEG
+703 AADINDASDSSGGEG
-717 MVVSDG
+717 MVVGEGSD
-723 SASASTSGCSYEDGR
+723 STSTSGCSYEDGR
-738 IVVRQPGATLRLSFE
+738 IVVGERGATLRLSFE
-753 GLPNSET
+753 GLPNAET
-760 YLSFRNLHYHRPE
+760 YLSLKSFRYHLPE
-773 DEPGA
+773 NEPDA
-778 DQTLLERLSSLYQG
+778 DQTLFERLSSLYQG
-792 SSLYQPDTYHA
+792 TSLYQPNTYHK
-803 IMVSGDGGG
+803 IVVSSDGGG
-812 VAGIE
+812 VAEVE
-817 CISSLSHMYGGK
+817 CTPSLSHMYGGK
-829 SDWLVNLGYSEKP
+829 SDWLVNLGYGEKP

-854 SYSLDDMSVVVQPM
+854 SYSLDDMSVVIQPM
-868 DEFDGQIDA
+868 DEFDNQIDA

-915 SATVDGAEANIICAN
+915 SATVDGTEADIICAN

-979 RAWYHGGRR
+979 RAWYHGERR
-988 RGRARHLD
+988 RARHLD

>member
-25 VQERRDAAASSVPT
+25 VQGRRDAAASPVPT
-39 DVSRHAPRGSRW
+39 DVSRNASRGPRW

-216 GVERMLAGG
+216 GVERMLAGR
-225 RPYVLIGGLVLLFV
+225 RPYVLIGGLSLLLV
-239 SSYYFAYMIIL
+239 SSYYFAYMIML
-250 TLIPYCVV
+250 ALIPYCVV
-258 RVVQVEKNPSVKVH
+258 RVVQIEKNPSVKVH

-305 RFTSNTVTFQ
+305 RFTSNMVTFQ

-365 HRALRVGFVV
+365 HRALRIGFVV

-520 PPYVLTKVD
+520 PSYVLTKVD
-529 DPTPWRADTDV
+529 DPTLWRADTDV

-550 FLGTRTYS
+550 FLGTHTYS

-617 YDDTPVLVDEVAD
+617 YDGTPMLVEEVAD

-649 YSHVMARGEYERLSM
+649 YSHVMARDKYERLSM

-675 VVDSDDVLATGLA
+675 VVDNDDVLATGLT

-703 TDAADVPDAAEGEG
+703 TDVPNSAEGEG
-717 MVVSDG
+717 AVVGEG

-738 IVVRQPGATLRLSFE
+738 IVVRQLGATLKLSFE
-753 GLPNSET
+753 GLPNAET
-760 YLSFRNLHYHRPE
+760 YLSFRNLCYHLPE
-773 DEPGA
+773 DEPDA

-803 IMVSGDGGG
+803 IMVSGDSGGA
-812 VAGIE
+812 AGIE
-817 CISSLSHMYGGK
+817 FISSLSHMYGGK

-900 KDELLFLSIPYSDGW
+900 KNELLFLSIPYSDGW
-915 SATVDGAEANIICAN
+915 SATVDGAEADIICAN

-988 RGRARHLD
+988 RARHLD

>member
-1 MTAWRQTVADT
+1 
-12 GAREPSDGSQVGE
+12 
-25 VQERRDAAASSVPT
+25 
-39 DVSRHAPRGSRW
+39 
-51 LIGHYTLAFA
+51 
-61 VFAAMVLIVYLRID
+61 MVLIVYLRID

-173 SRDRDAQDALCGACA
+173 ARDRDAQDALCGACA

-225 RPYVLIGGLVLLFV
+225 RPYVLIGGLSLLFV
-239 SSYYFAYMIIL
+239 SSYYFAYMIML
-250 TLIPYCVV
+250 ALIPYCVV
-258 RVVQVEKNPSVKVH
+258 RVVQVEKNPSAKIH
-272 LTWFVRLA
+272 LTWLVRLA

-287 SIGCSVIVP
+287 SIGCSAIVP

-305 RFTSNTVTFQ
+305 RFTSNTVIFQ
-315 PTYSLL
+315 PTYSFL

-328 GFISVFGPGND
+328 GFISTFSPGND

-365 HRALRVGFVV
+365 HRALRIGFVV

-416 RLRRLGGRDRRS
+416 RLRRLGGRDRRV
-428 ALVALCVILVL
+428 ALVVLCVILVL
-439 VLVVNSIREEV
+439 VLVVNNLRKEA
-450 YLASLAAGFFSL
+450 YLASLAVGFFSL
-462 ALLAMGVIPRRH
+462 ALLATGVVPRRH

-487 AVAVTYL
+487 AVAVTYIA
-494 VDYREGGYTHDAYSL
+494 DYREGGYTNDAYSL
-509 GDVHRSATLAS
+509 GDVHRSVTLAS
-520 PPYVLTKVD
+520 PSYVLTKVD
-529 DPTPWRADTDV
+529 DPTFWRADTDV
-540 GASGLRNGGI
+540 GALGLRNDGI
-550 FLGTRTYS
+550 FLGTRAYS

-568 DRFHTELGLTG
+568 DRFHTELGLTRA
-579 TAINFSYNGLG
+579 AINFSYKGLG

-617 YDDTPVLVDEVAD
+617 YDDTPVLVDEIAD
-630 DETSYEVYAARD
+630 DEMSYEVYAARD
-642 RLPFGFT
+642 RLPLGFT
-649 YSHVMARGEYERLSM
+649 YSHVMARDEYERLSM
-664 ARRQATLLQAA
+664 ARKQATLLQAA

-698 PAYRT
+698 PTYR
-703 TDAADVPDAAEGEG
+703 AADINDASDSSGGEG
-717 MVVSDG
+717 MVVGEGSD
-723 SASASTSGCSYEDGR
+723 STSTSGCSYEDGR
-738 IVVRQPGATLRLSFE
+738 IVVRERGATLRLSFE
-753 GLPNSET
+753 GLPNAET
-760 YLSFRNLHYHRPE
+760 YLSLKNFRYHLPE
-773 DEPGA
+773 NESDA
-778 DQTLLERLSSLYQG
+778 DQTLFERLSSLYQG
-792 SSLYQPDTYHA
+792 TSLYQPNTYHK
-803 IMVSGDGGG
+803 IVVSSDGGG
-812 VAGIE
+812 VAEVE
-817 CISSLSHMYGGK
+817 CTPSLSHMYGGK

-854 SYSLDDMSVVVQPM
+854 SYSLDDMSVVIQPM

-988 RGRARHLD
+988 RTRHLD
-996 QK
+996 QN

>member
-1 MTAWRQTVADT
+1 MADT
-12 GAREPSDGSQVGE
+12 GAREPSDGLRVGE
-25 VQERRDAAASSVPT
+25 VQGRRDAAASSVPT

-173 SRDRDAQDALCGACA
+173 ARDRDAQDALCGACA

-225 RPYVLIGGLVLLFV
+225 RPYVLIGGLSLLFV
-239 SSYYFAYMIIL
+239 SSYYFAYMIML
-250 TLIPYCVV
+250 ALIPYCVV
-258 RVVQVEKNPSVKVH
+258 RVVQVEKNPSAKIH
-272 LTWFVRLA
+272 LTWLVRLA

-287 SIGCSVIVP
+287 SIGCSAIVP

-305 RFTSNTVTFQ
+305 RFTSNTVIFQ
-315 PTYSLL
+315 PTYSFL

-328 GFISVFGPGND
+328 GFISTFSPGND

-416 RLRRLGGRDRRS
+416 RLRRLGGRDRRV
-428 ALVALCVILVL
+428 ALVVLCVILVL
-439 VLVVNSIREEV
+439 VLVVNNLRKEA
-450 YLASLAAGFFSL
+450 YLASLAVGFFSL
-462 ALLAMGVIPRRH
+462 ALLATGVVPRRH

-487 AVAVTYL
+487 AVAVTYIA
-494 VDYREGGYTHDAYSL
+494 DYREGGYTNDAYSL
-509 GDVHRSATLAS
+509 GDVHRSVTLAS
-520 PPYVLTKVD
+520 PSYVLTKVD
-529 DPTPWRADTDV
+529 DPTFWRADTDV
-540 GASGLRNGGI
+540 GALGLRNDGI
-550 FLGTRTYS
+550 FLGTRAYS

-568 DRFHTELGLTG
+568 DRFHTELGLTRA
-579 TAINFSYNGLG
+579 AINFSYKGLG

-617 YDDTPVLVDEVAD
+617 YDDTPVLVDEIAD
-630 DETSYEVYAARD
+630 DEMSYEVYAARD
-642 RLPFGFT
+642 RLPLGFT
-649 YSHVMARGEYERLSM
+649 YSHVMARDEYERLSM
-664 ARRQATLLQAA
+664 ARKQATLLQAA

-698 PAYRT
+698 PTYR
-703 TDAADVPDAAEGEG
+703 AADINDASDSSGGEG
-717 MVVSDG
+717 MVVGEGSD
-723 SASASTSGCSYEDGR
+723 STSTSGCSYEDGR
-738 IVVRQPGATLRLSFE
+738 IVVRERGATLRLSFE
-753 GLPNSET
+753 GLPNAET
-760 YLSFRNLHYHRPE
+760 YLSLKNFRYHLPE
-773 DEPGA
+773 NESDA
-778 DQTLLERLSSLYQG
+778 DQTLFERLSSLYQG
-792 SSLYQPDTYHA
+792 TSLYQPNTYHK
-803 IMVSGDGGG
+803 IVVSSDGGG
-812 VAGIE
+812 VAEVE
-817 CISSLSHMYGGK
+817 CTPSLSHMYGGK

-854 SYSLDDMSVVVQPM
+854 SYSLDDMSVVIQPM

-988 RGRARHLD
+988 RTRHLD
-996 QK
+996 QN

>member
-1 MTAWRQTVADT
+1 MTAWRQMVADT

-39 DVSRHAPRGSRW
+39 DVSRNAPRGPRW

-118 WSVGYGVDSMTTM
+118 WSVGYGVDPMTTM

-150 LAYQALIFVRMYL
+150 FAYQALIFVRMYL

-173 SRDRDAQDALCGACA
+173 ARDRDAQDALCGACA
-188 YVFSACLL
+188 YAFSACLL

-216 GVERMLAGG
+216 GVERMLAGR
-225 RPYVLIGGLVLLFV
+225 RPYVLIGALVLLFV
-239 SSYYFAYMIIL
+239 SSYYFAYMIML

-258 RVVQVEKNPSVKVH
+258 RVVQVEKSPSVKVH

-365 HRALRVGFVV
+365 HRALRIGFVV

-428 ALVALCVILVL
+428 ALVVLCVVLVL
-439 VLVVNSIREEV
+439 VLVVNSIRNEA

-520 PPYVLTKVD
+520 PSYVLTKVD
-529 DPTPWRADTDV
+529 DPTLWRADTDV

-607 SDHSFPVPYY
+607 SNHSFPVPYY
-617 YDDTPVLVDEVAD
+617 YDGTPVLVEEVAD

-675 VVDSDDVLATGLA
+675 VVDSDDVLATGLT

-723 SASASTSGCSYEDGR
+723 SAGASTSGCSYEDGR
-738 IVVRQPGATLRLSFE
+738 IVVREPGATLRLSFE
-753 GLPNSET
+753 GLPNAET
-760 YLSFRNLHYHRPE
+760 YLSFRNLRYHLPE
-773 DEPGA
+773 NEPDA

-812 VAGIE
+812 TAGIE

-842 VREITLYLPRVG
+842 TREITLYLPREG

-915 SATVDGAEANIICAN
+915 SATVDGAEADIICAN

-952 GLGLGMTIGAGGLL
+952 GLGLGMAIGAGGLL
-966 AAGVLVVVCELRR
+966 AVGVLVVVCELRR
-979 RAWYHGGRR
+979 RAWYYGGRR
-988 RGRARHLD
+988 RARHLD

>member
-1 MTAWRQTVADT
+1 MADT
-12 GAREPSDGSQVGE
+12 GAREPSDGLRVGE
-25 VQERRDAAASSVPT
+25 VQGRRDAAASSVPT
-39 DVSRHAPRGSRW
+39 DVSRSTPRGPRW

-118 WSVGYGVDSMTTM
+118 WSVGYGVDPMTTM

-173 SRDRDAQDALCGACA
+173 ARDRDAQDALCGACA

-225 RPYVLIGGLVLLFV
+225 RPYVLIGGLSLLFV
-239 SSYYFAYMIIL
+239 SSYYFAYMIML
-250 TLIPYCVV
+250 ALIPYCVV
-258 RVVQVEKNPSVKVH
+258 RVVQVEKNPSAKIH
-272 LTWFVRLA
+272 LTWLVRLA

-287 SIGCSVIVP
+287 SIGCSAIVP

-305 RFTSNTVTFQ
+305 RFTSNTVIFQ
-315 PTYSLL
+315 PTYSFL

-328 GFISVFGPGND
+328 GFISTFSPGND

-365 HRALRVGFVV
+365 HRALRIGFVV

-416 RLRRLGGRDRRS
+416 RLRRLGGRDRRV
-428 ALVALCVILVL
+428 ALVVLCVILVL
-439 VLVVNSIREEV
+439 VLVVNNLRKEA
-450 YLASLAAGFFSL
+450 YLASLAVGFFSL
-462 ALLAMGVIPRRH
+462 ALLATGVVPRRH

-487 AVAVTYL
+487 AVAVTYIA
-494 VDYREGGYTHDAYSL
+494 DYREGGYTNDAYSL
-509 GDVHRSATLAS
+509 GDVHRSVTLAS
-520 PPYVLTKVD
+520 PSYVLTKVD
-529 DPTPWRADTDV
+529 DPTFWRADTDV
-540 GASGLRNGGI
+540 GALGLRNDGI
-550 FLGTRTYS
+550 FLGTRAYS

-568 DRFHTELGLTG
+568 DRFHTELGLTRA
-579 TAINFSYNGLG
+579 AINFSYKGLG

-617 YDDTPVLVDEVAD
+617 YDDTPVLVDEIAD
-630 DETSYEVYAARD
+630 DEMSYEVYAARD
-642 RLPFGFT
+642 RLPLGFT
-649 YSHVMARGEYERLSM
+649 YSHVMARDEYERLSM
-664 ARRQATLLQAA
+664 ARKQATLLQAA

-698 PAYRT
+698 PTYR
-703 TDAADVPDAAEGEG
+703 AADINDASDSSGGEG
-717 MVVSDG
+717 MVVGEGSD
-723 SASASTSGCSYEDGR
+723 STSTSGCSYEDGR
-738 IVVRQPGATLRLSFE
+738 IVVRERGATLRLSFE
-753 GLPNSET
+753 GLPNAET
-760 YLSFRNLHYHRPE
+760 YLSLKNFRYHLPE
-773 DEPGA
+773 NESDA
-778 DQTLLERLSSLYQG
+778 DQTLFERLSSLYQG
-792 SSLYQPDTYHA
+792 TSLYQPNTYHK
-803 IMVSGDGGG
+803 IVVSSDGGG
-812 VAGIE
+812 VAEVE
-817 CISSLSHMYGGK
+817 CTPSLSHMYGGK

-854 SYSLDDMSVVVQPM
+854 SYSLDDMSVVIQPM

-988 RGRARHLD
+988 RTRHLD
-996 QK
+996 QN

>member
-1 MTAWRQTVADT
+1 MADT
-12 GAREPSDGSQVGE
+12 GAREPSDGLRVGE
-25 VQERRDAAASSVPT
+25 VQGRRDAAASSVPT

-173 SRDRDAQDALCGACA
+173 ARDRDAQDALCGACA

-225 RPYVLIGGLVLLFV
+225 RPYVLIGGLSLLFV
-239 SSYYFAYMIIL
+239 SSYYFAYMIML
-250 TLIPYCVV
+250 ALIPYCVV
-258 RVVQVEKNPSVKVH
+258 RVVQVEKNPSAKIH
-272 LTWFVRLA
+272 LTWLVRLA

-287 SIGCSVIVP
+287 SIGCSAIVP

-305 RFTSNTVTFQ
+305 RFTSNTVIFQ
-315 PTYSLL
+315 PTYSFL

-328 GFISVFGPGND
+328 GFISTFSPGND

-365 HRALRVGFVV
+365 HRALRIGFVV

-416 RLRRLGGRDRRS
+416 RLRRLGGRDRRV
-428 ALVALCVILVL
+428 ALVVLCVILVL
-439 VLVVNSIREEV
+439 VLVVNNLRKEA
-450 YLASLAAGFFSL
+450 YLASLAVGFFSL
-462 ALLAMGVIPRRH
+462 ALLATGVVPRRH

-487 AVAVTYL
+487 AVAVTYIA
-494 VDYREGGYTHDAYSL
+494 DYREGGYTNDAYSL
-509 GDVHRSATLAS
+509 GDVHRSVTLAS
-520 PPYVLTKVD
+520 PSYVLTKVD
-529 DPTPWRADTDV
+529 DPTFWRADTDV
-540 GASGLRNGGI
+540 GALGLRNDGI
-550 FLGTRTYS
+550 FLGTRAYS

-568 DRFHTELGLTG
+568 DRFHTELGLTRA
-579 TAINFSYNGLG
+579 AINFSYKGLG

-617 YDDTPVLVDEVAD
+617 YDDTPVLVDEIAD
-630 DETSYEVYAARD
+630 DEMSYEVYAARD
-642 RLPFGFT
+642 RLPLGFT
-649 YSHVMARGEYERLSM
+649 YSHVMARDEYERLSM
-664 ARRQATLLQAA
+664 ARKQATLLQAA
-675 VVDSDDVLATGLA
+675 VVDSDDVSATGLA

-698 PAYRT
+698 PTYR
-703 TDAADVPDAAEGEG
+703 AADINDASDSSGGEG
-717 MVVSDG
+717 MVVGEGSD
-723 SASASTSGCSYEDGR
+723 STSTSGCSYEDGR
-738 IVVRQPGATLRLSFE
+738 IVVRERGATLRLSFE
-753 GLPNSET
+753 GLPNAET
-760 YLSFRNLHYHRPE
+760 YLSLKNFRYHLPE
-773 DEPGA
+773 NEPDA
-778 DQTLLERLSSLYQG
+778 DQTLFERLSSLYQG
-792 SSLYQPDTYHA
+792 TSLYQPNTYHK
-803 IMVSGDGGG
+803 IVVSSDGGG
-812 VAGIE
+812 VAEVE
-817 CISSLSHMYGGK
+817 CTPSLSHMYGGK

-988 RGRARHLD
+988 QGRARHLD

>member
-1 MTAWRQTVADT
+1 
-12 GAREPSDGSQVGE
+12 
-25 VQERRDAAASSVPT
+25 
-39 DVSRHAPRGSRW
+39 
-51 LIGHYTLAFA
+51 
-61 VFAAMVLIVYLRID
+61 MVLIVYLRID

-173 SRDRDAQDALCGACA
+173 ARDRDAQDALCGACA

-225 RPYVLIGGLVLLFV
+225 RPYVLIGGLSLLFV
-239 SSYYFAYMIIL
+239 SSYYFAYMIML
-250 TLIPYCVV
+250 ALIPYCVV
-258 RVVQVEKNPSVKVH
+258 RVVQVEKNPSAKIH
-272 LTWFVRLA
+272 LTWLVRLA

-287 SIGCSVIVP
+287 SIGCSAIVP

-305 RFTSNTVTFQ
+305 RFTSNTVIFQ
-315 PTYSLL
+315 PTYSFL

-328 GFISVFGPGND
+328 GFISTFSPGND

-365 HRALRVGFVV
+365 HRALRIGFVV

-416 RLRRLGGRDRRS
+416 RLRRLGGRDRRV
-428 ALVALCVILVL
+428 ALVVLCVILVL
-439 VLVVNSIREEV
+439 VLVVNNLRKEA
-450 YLASLAAGFFSL
+450 YLASLAVGFFSL
-462 ALLAMGVIPRRH
+462 ALLATGVVPRRH

-487 AVAVTYL
+487 AVAVTYIA
-494 VDYREGGYTHDAYSL
+494 DYREGGYTNDAYSL
-509 GDVHRSATLAS
+509 GDVHRSVTLAS
-520 PPYVLTKVD
+520 PSYVLTKVD
-529 DPTPWRADTDV
+529 DPTFWRADTDV
-540 GASGLRNGGI
+540 GALGLRNDGI
-550 FLGTRTYS
+550 FLGTRAYS

-568 DRFHTELGLTG
+568 DRFHTELGLTRA
-579 TAINFSYNGLG
+579 AINFSYKGLG

-617 YDDTPVLVDEVAD
+617 YDDTPVLVDEIAD
-630 DETSYEVYAARD
+630 DEMSYEVYAARD
-642 RLPFGFT
+642 RLPLGFT
-649 YSHVMARGEYERLSM
+649 YSHVMARDEYERLSM
-664 ARRQATLLQAA
+664 ARKQATLLQAA
-675 VVDSDDVLATGLA
+675 VVDSDDVSATGLA

-698 PAYRT
+698 PTYR
-703 TDAADVPDAAEGEG
+703 AADINDASDSSGGEG
-717 MVVSDG
+717 MVVGEGSD
-723 SASASTSGCSYEDGR
+723 STSTSGCSYEDGR
-738 IVVRQPGATLRLSFE
+738 IVVRERGATLRLSFE
-753 GLPNSET
+753 GLPNAET
-760 YLSFRNLHYHRPE
+760 YLSLKNFRYHLPE
-773 DEPGA
+773 NEPDA
-778 DQTLLERLSSLYQG
+778 DQTLFERLSSLYQG
-792 SSLYQPDTYHA
+792 TSLYQPNTYHK
-803 IMVSGDGGG
+803 IVVSSDGGG
-812 VAGIE
+812 VAEVE
-817 CISSLSHMYGGK
+817 CTPSLSHMYGGK

-988 RGRARHLD
+988 QGRARHLD

>member
-1 MTAWRQTVADT
+1 MADT
-12 GAREPSDGSQVGE
+12 GAREPSDGLRVGE
-25 VQERRDAAASSVPT
+25 VQGRRDAAASSVPT

-173 SRDRDAQDALCGACA
+173 ARDRDAQDALCGACA

-225 RPYVLIGGLVLLFV
+225 RPYVLIGGLSLLFV
-239 SSYYFAYMIIL
+239 SSYYFAYMIML
-250 TLIPYCVV
+250 ALIPYCVV
-258 RVVQVEKNPSVKVH
+258 RVVQVEKNPSAKIH
-272 LTWFVRLA
+272 LTWLVRLA

-287 SIGCSVIVP
+287 SIGCSAIVP

-305 RFTSNTVTFQ
+305 RFTSNTVIFQ
-315 PTYSLL
+315 PTYSFL

-328 GFISVFGPGND
+328 GFISTFSPGND

-365 HRALRVGFVV
+365 HRALRIGFVV

-416 RLRRLGGRDRRS
+416 RLRRLGGRDRRV
-428 ALVALCVILVL
+428 ALVVLCVILVL
-439 VLVVNSIREEV
+439 VLVVNNLRKEA
-450 YLASLAAGFFSL
+450 YLASLAVGFFSL
-462 ALLAMGVIPRRH
+462 ALLATGVVPRRH

-487 AVAVTYL
+487 AVAVTYIA
-494 VDYREGGYTHDAYSL
+494 DYREGGYTNDAYSL
-509 GDVHRSATLAS
+509 GDVHRSVTLAS
-520 PPYVLTKVD
+520 PSYVLTKVD
-529 DPTPWRADTDV
+529 DPTFWRADTDV
-540 GASGLRNGGI
+540 GALGLRNDGI
-550 FLGTRTYS
+550 FLGTRAYS

-568 DRFHTELGLTG
+568 DRFHTELGLTRA
-579 TAINFSYNGLG
+579 AINFSYKGLG

-617 YDDTPVLVDEVAD
+617 YDDTPVLVDEIAD
-630 DETSYEVYAARD
+630 DEMSYEVYAARD
-642 RLPFGFT
+642 RLPLGFT
-649 YSHVMARGEYERLSM
+649 YSHVMARDEYERLSM
-664 ARRQATLLQAA
+664 ARKQATLLQAA

-698 PAYRT
+698 PTYR
-703 TDAADVPDAAEGEG
+703 AADINDASDSSGGEG
-717 MVVSDG
+717 MVVGEGSD
-723 SASASTSGCSYEDGR
+723 STSTSGCSYEDGR
-738 IVVRQPGATLRLSFE
+738 IVVRERGATLRLSFE
-753 GLPNSET
+753 GLPNAET
-760 YLSFRNLHYHRPE
+760 YLSLKNFRYHLPE
-773 DEPGA
+773 NESDA
-778 DQTLLERLSSLYQG
+778 DQTLFERLSSLYQG
-792 SSLYQPDTYHA
+792 TSLYQPNTYHK
-803 IMVSGDGGG
+803 IVVSSDGGG
-812 VAGIE
+812 VAEVE
-817 CISSLSHMYGGK
+817 CTPSLSHMYGGK

-854 SYSLDDMSVVVQPM
+854 SYSLDDMSVVIQPM

>member
-39 DVSRHAPRGSRW
+39 DVSRNAPRGPRW

-216 GVERMLAGG
+216 GVERMLAGR
-225 RPYVLIGGLVLLFV
+225 RPYVLIGALSLLFV
-239 SSYYFAYMIIL
+239 SSYYFAYMIML

-258 RVVQVEKNPSVKVH
+258 RIVQVEKNPSVKVH

-305 RFTSNTVTFQ
+305 RFTSSPVTFQ

-328 GFISVFGPGND
+328 GFISVFSSNND

-365 HRALRVGFVV
+365 HLALRVGFVV

-428 ALVALCVILVL
+428 ALVVLCVVLVL

-509 GDVHRSATLAS
+509 GDVHRSATN
-520 PPYVLTKVD
+520 LT
-529 DPTPWRADTDV
+529 
-540 GASGLRNGGI
+540 
-550 FLGTRTYS
+550 
-558 FYYNIYNSRI
+558 
-568 DRFHTELGLTG
+568 DR
-579 TAINFSYNGLG
+579 
-590 GRSFL
+590 
-595 EAVTAGSYYLAP
+595 
-607 SDHSFPVPYY
+607 
-617 YDDTPVLVDEVAD
+617 
-630 DETSYEVYAARD
+630 
-642 RLPFGFT
+642 
-649 YSHVMARGEYERLSM
+649 
-664 ARRQATLLQAA
+664 
-675 VVDSDDVLATGLA
+675 
-688 ELTPRFSDSS
+688 
-698 PAYRT
+698 
-703 TDAADVPDAAEGEG
+703 
-717 MVVSDG
+717 
-723 SASASTSGCSYEDGR
+723 
-738 IVVRQPGATLRLSFE
+738 
-753 GLPNSET
+753 
-760 YLSFRNLHYHRPE
+760 
-773 DEPGA
+773 
-778 DQTLLERLSSLYQG
+778 
-792 SSLYQPDTYHA
+792 
-803 IMVSGDGGG
+803 
-812 VAGIE
+812 
-817 CISSLSHMYGGK
+817 K
-829 SDWLVNLGYSEKP
+829 
-842 VREITLYLPRVG
+842 
-854 SYSLDDMSVVVQPM
+854 SVV
-868 DEFDGQIDA
+868 
-877 LKEDVLDNVELP
+877 
-889 TNGVRGTIDAS
+889 
-900 KDELLFLSIPYSDGW
+900 
-915 SATVDGAEANIICAN
+915 
-930 TAFMGIALSAGRHS
+930 
-944 IELRYATP
+944 
-952 GLGLGMTIGAGGLL
+952 
-966 AAGVLVVVCELRR
+966 
-979 RAWYHGGRR
+979 
-988 RGRARHLD
+988 
-996 QK
+996 

>member
-1 MTAWRQTVADT
+1 MADT
-12 GAREPSDGSQVGE
+12 GAREPSDGLRVGE
-25 VQERRDAAASSVPT
+25 VQGRRDAAASSVPT

-173 SRDRDAQDALCGACA
+173 ARDRDAQDALCGACA

-225 RPYVLIGGLVLLFV
+225 RPYVLIGGLSLLFV
-239 SSYYFAYMIIL
+239 SSYYFAYMIML
-250 TLIPYCVV
+250 ALIPYCVV

-287 SIGCSVIVP
+287 SIGCSAIVP

-305 RFTSNTVTFQ
+305 RFTSNTVIFQ
-315 PTYSLL
+315 PTYSFL

-328 GFISVFGPGND
+328 GFISVFNSSND

-365 HRALRVGFVV
+365 HRALRIGFVV

-439 VLVVNSIREEV
+439 VLVVNSIRNEA

-474 MTLAIVATLLVSS
+474 MTLAIVATLLASS

-520 PPYVLTKVD
+520 PSYVLTKVD

-540 GASGLRNGGI
+540 GALGLRNDGI
-550 FLGTRTYS
+550 FLGTRAYS

-568 DRFHTELGLTG
+568 DRFHTELGLTRA
-579 TAINFSYNGLG
+579 AINFSYKGLG

-617 YDDTPVLVDEVAD
+617 YDDTPVLVDEIAD
-630 DETSYEVYAARD
+630 DEMSYEVYAARD

-664 ARRQATLLQAA
+664 ARKQATLLQAA

-698 PAYRT
+698 PTYR
-703 TDAADVPDAAEGEG
+703 AADINDASDSSGGEG
-717 MVVSDG
+717 MVVGEGSD
-723 SASASTSGCSYEDGR
+723 STSTSGCSYEDGR
-738 IVVRQPGATLRLSFE
+738 IVVRERGATLRLSFE
-753 GLPNSET
+753 GLPNAET
-760 YLSFRNLHYHRPE
+760 YLSLKNFRYHLPE
-773 DEPGA
+773 NESDA
-778 DQTLLERLSSLYQG
+778 DQTLFERLSSLYQG
-792 SSLYQPDTYHA
+792 TSLYQPNTYHK
-803 IMVSGDGGG
+803 IVVSSDGGG
-812 VAGIE
+812 VAEVE
-817 CISSLSHMYGGK
+817 CTPSLSHMYGGK

-854 SYSLDDMSVVVQPM
+854 SYSLDDMSVVIQPM

-988 RGRARHLD
+988 RTRHLD
-996 QK
+996 QN

>member
-1 MTAWRQTVADT
+1 
-12 GAREPSDGSQVGE
+12 
-25 VQERRDAAASSVPT
+25 
-39 DVSRHAPRGSRW
+39 
-51 LIGHYTLAFA
+51 
-61 VFAAMVLIVYLRID
+61 MVLIVYLRID

-173 SRDRDAQDALCGACA
+173 ARDRDAQDALCGACA

-225 RPYVLIGGLVLLFV
+225 RPYVLIGGLSLLFV
-239 SSYYFAYMIIL
+239 SSYYFAYMIML
-250 TLIPYCVV
+250 ALIPYCVV
-258 RVVQVEKNPSVKVH
+258 RVVQVEKNPSAKIH
-272 LTWFVRLA
+272 LTWLVRLA

-287 SIGCSVIVP
+287 SIGCSAIVP

-305 RFTSNTVTFQ
+305 RFTSNTVIFQ
-315 PTYSLL
+315 PTYSFL

-328 GFISVFGPGND
+328 GFISTFSPGND

-365 HRALRVGFVV
+365 HRALRIGFVV

-416 RLRRLGGRDRRS
+416 RLRRLGGRDRRV
-428 ALVALCVILVL
+428 ALVVLCVILVL
-439 VLVVNSIREEV
+439 VLVVNNLRKEA
-450 YLASLAAGFFSL
+450 YLASLAVGFFSL
-462 ALLAMGVIPRRH
+462 ALLATGVVPRRH

-487 AVAVTYL
+487 AVAVTYIA
-494 VDYREGGYTHDAYSL
+494 DYREGGYTNDAYSL
-509 GDVHRSATLAS
+509 GDVHRSVTLAS
-520 PPYVLTKVD
+520 PSYVLTKVD
-529 DPTPWRADTDV
+529 DPTFWRADTDV
-540 GASGLRNGGI
+540 GALGLRNDGI
-550 FLGTRTYS
+550 FLGTRAYS

-568 DRFHTELGLTG
+568 DRFHTELGLTRA
-579 TAINFSYNGLG
+579 AINFSYKGLG

-649 YSHVMARGEYERLSM
+649 YSHVMARDEYERLSM
-664 ARRQATLLQAA
+664 ARKQATLLQAA
-675 VVDSDDVLATGLA
+675 VVDSDDVSATGLA

-698 PAYRT
+698 PTYR
-703 TDAADVPDAAEGEG
+703 AADINDASDSSGGEG
-717 MVVSDG
+717 MVVGEGSD
-723 SASASTSGCSYEDGR
+723 STSTSGCSYEDGR
-738 IVVRQPGATLRLSFE
+738 IVVRERGATLRLSFE
-753 GLPNSET
+753 GLPNAET
-760 YLSFRNLHYHRPE
+760 YLSLKNFRYHLPE
-773 DEPGA
+773 NEPDA
-778 DQTLLERLSSLYQG
+778 DQTLFERLSSLYQG
-792 SSLYQPDTYHA
+792 TSLYQPNTYHK
-803 IMVSGDGGG
+803 IVVSSDGGG
-812 VAGIE
+812 VAEVE
-817 CISSLSHMYGGK
+817 CTPSLSHMYGGK

-988 RGRARHLD
+988 QGRARHLD

>member
-25 VQERRDAAASSVPT
+25 VQGRRDAAASSVSA
-39 DVSRHAPRGSRW
+39 DVSRNASRGPRW

-118 WSVGYGVDSMTTM
+118 WSVGYGVDPMTTM
-131 LSFEPLTL
+131 LSFEPLAL

-216 GVERMLAGG
+216 GVERMLAGR
-225 RPYVLIGGLVLLFV
+225 RPYVLIGALSLLFV
-239 SSYYFAYMIIL
+239 SSYYFAYMIML

-258 RVVQVEKNPSVKVH
+258 RVVQVEKSPSVKVH

-365 HRALRVGFVV
+365 HRALRIGFVV

-428 ALVALCVILVL
+428 ALVVLCVVLVL
-439 VLVVNSIREEV
+439 VLVVNSIRNEV

-494 VDYREGGYTHDAYSL
+494 VDYREGGYTHDAYLL

-520 PPYVLTKVD
+520 PSYVLTKVD

-617 YDDTPVLVDEVAD
+617 YDGTPVLVDEVAD

-675 VVDSDDVLATGLA
+675 VVDNDDVLATGLT

-703 TDAADVPDAAEGEG
+703 TDVPDSAEGEG
-717 MVVSDG
+717 AVVGEG

-738 IVVRQPGATLRLSFE
+738 IVVRQPGATLKLSFE
-753 GLPNSET
+753 GLPNAET
-760 YLSFRNLHYHRPE
+760 YLSLKNLRYHLLE
-773 DEPGA
+773 DEPDA

-812 VAGIE
+812 VAGVE

-915 SATVDGAEANIICAN
+915 SATVDGTEADIICAN

-979 RAWYHGGRR
+979 RAWYHGERR
-988 RGRARHLD
+988 RARHLD
-996 QK
+996 QN

>member
-1 MTAWRQTVADT
+1 MVADT

-39 DVSRHAPRGSRW
+39 DVSRNAPRGPRW

-173 SRDRDAQDALCGACA
+173 ARDRDAQDALCGACA

-225 RPYVLIGGLVLLFV
+225 RPYVLIGALSLLFV
-239 SSYYFAYMIIL
+239 SSYYFAYMIML
-250 TLIPYCVV
+250 ALIPYCVV
-258 RVVQVEKNPSVKVH
+258 RAVQVEKNPSVKVH

-280 GCVLISL
+280 GCILISL

-365 HRALRVGFVV
+365 HRALRIGFVV

-439 VLVVNSIREEV
+439 VLVVNSIREEA

-474 MTLAIVATLLVSS
+474 MTLAIVATLLASS

-520 PPYVLTKVD
+520 PSYVLTKVD

-617 YDDTPVLVDEVAD
+617 YDGTPVLVEEVAD

-675 VVDSDDVLATGLA
+675 VVDNDDVLATGLA

-717 MVVSDG
+717 TVVSDG
-723 SASASTSGCSYEDGR
+723 SADASTRGCSYEDGR
-738 IVVRQPGATLRLSFE
+738 IVVREPGATLRLSFE
-753 GLPNSET
+753 GLPNAE
-760 YLSFRNLHYHRPE
+760 NLRYHRPE

-778 DQTLLERLSSLYQG
+778 DQTLLERLSSLYEG
-792 SSLYQPDTYHA
+792 SSLYQPDTYHT

-812 VAGIE
+812 AAGIE

-889 TNGVRGTIDAS
+889 TNSVRGTIDAS

-915 SATVDGAEANIICAN
+915 SATVDGAEADIICAN

-988 RGRARHLD
+988 RARHLD

>member
-1 MTAWRQTVADT
+1 MADT
-12 GAREPSDGSQVGE
+12 GAREPSDGLRVGE
-25 VQERRDAAASSVPT
+25 VQGRRDAAASSVPT

-173 SRDRDAQDALCGACA
+173 ARDRDAQDALCGACA

-225 RPYVLIGGLVLLFV
+225 RPYVLIGGLSLLFV
-239 SSYYFAYMIIL
+239 SSYYFAYMIML
-250 TLIPYCVV
+250 ALIPYCVV
-258 RVVQVEKNPSVKVH
+258 RVVQVEKNPSAKIH
-272 LTWFVRLA
+272 LTWLVRLA

-287 SIGCSVIVP
+287 SIGCSAIVP

-305 RFTSNTVTFQ
+305 RFTSNTVIFQ
-315 PTYSLL
+315 PTYSFL

-328 GFISVFGPGND
+328 GFISTFSPGND

-365 HRALRVGFVV
+365 HRALRIGFVV

-416 RLRRLGGRDRRS
+416 RLRRLGGRDRRV
-428 ALVALCVILVL
+428 ALVVLCVILVL
-439 VLVVNSIREEV
+439 VLVVNNLRKEA
-450 YLASLAAGFFSL
+450 YLASLAVGFFSL
-462 ALLAMGVIPRRH
+462 ALLATGVVPRRH

-487 AVAVTYL
+487 AVAVTYIA
-494 VDYREGGYTHDAYSL
+494 DYREGGYTNDAYSL
-509 GDVHRSATLAS
+509 GDVHRSVTLAS
-520 PPYVLTKVD
+520 PSYVLTKVD
-529 DPTPWRADTDV
+529 DPTFWRADTDV
-540 GASGLRNGGI
+540 GALGLRNDGI
-550 FLGTRTYS
+550 FLGTRAYS

-568 DRFHTELGLTG
+568 DRFHTELGLTRA
-579 TAINFSYNGLG
+579 AINFSYKGLG

-617 YDDTPVLVDEVAD
+617 YDDTPVLVDEIAD
-630 DETSYEVYAARD
+630 DEMSYEVYAARD
-642 RLPFGFT
+642 RLPLGFT
-649 YSHVMARGEYERLSM
+649 YSHVMARDEYERLSM
-664 ARRQATLLQAA
+664 ARKQATLLQAA

-698 PAYRT
+698 PTYR
-703 TDAADVPDAAEGEG
+703 AADINDASDSSGGEG
-717 MVVSDG
+717 MVVGEGSD
-723 SASASTSGCSYEDGR
+723 STSTSGCSYEDGR
-738 IVVRQPGATLRLSFE
+738 IVVRERGATLRLSFE
-753 GLPNSET
+753 GLPNAET
-760 YLSFRNLHYHRPE
+760 YLSLKNFRYHLPE
-773 DEPGA
+773 NESDA
-778 DQTLLERLSSLYQG
+778 DQTLFERLSSLYQG
-792 SSLYQPDTYHA
+792 TSLYQPNTYHK
-803 IMVSGDGGG
+803 IVVSSDGGG
-812 VAGIE
+812 VAEVE
-817 CISSLSHMYGGK
+817 CTPSLSHMYGGK

-854 SYSLDDMSVVVQPM
+854 SYSLDDMSVVIQPM

-988 RGRARHLD
+988 RTRHLD
-996 QK
+996 QN